1 MICFK
6 FLCLK
11 DNYIAFLSILT
22 SILIIVFWCFIK
34 VIIVLD
40 WRWVL
45 FFNGVVKMKIVQSYP
60 TMYNPMDYIVHEFSR
75 PVEWVDFP
83 SSRGSSQPRDWMMVS
98 HTASGFFLP
107 AEPPGKPKIT
117 GVGSLSLLQRIFP
130 TQESN
135 WGVLHYR
142 QILYQLSYQGRASG
156 KESTSKAGDERDADL
171 IPGLGRP
178 PGGRK
183 W

>member
-1 MICFK
+1 MFREMICFK

-75 PVEWVDFP
+75 PVDWVDFP

-135 WGVLHYR
+135 QGFLHCR
-142 QILYQLSYQGRASG
+142 RVLYQLGYEGSSIIKWMKQ
-156 KESTSKAGDERDADL
+156 KKTDETDC
-171 IPGLGRP
+171 
-178 PGGRK
+178 
-183 W
+183 